1 MTQFLTLWLA
11 LAGALALTIAVGF
24 VALEIILRLLR
35 LIKDSPYEPFAA
47 AALII
52 LMIAFFG
59 AAIIQFLVR
68 S

>member
-11 LAGALALTIAVGF
+11 LAGAIALSVAVGF
-24 VALEIILRLLR
+24 VTLEIILHFLR
-35 LIKDSPYEPFAA
+35 LIKGSPYEPFAA

-52 LMIAFFG
+52 LAIAFFG
-59 AAIIQFLVR
+59 AAIIQFLIR